1 MDADRMCR
9 IAEVGTP
16 MRACIESIATNVGY
30 VAQALNDWVQSH
42 QSVTTMFGVAWN
54 MDGGWAAQ

>member
-1 MDADRMCR
+1 MCR